1 MKLLIHFHFTP
12 IMGRVTLNYTFIL
25 KFTLPISSFLLFS
38 FMSNLTFSEMNI
50 KYITHCQH
58 SAHSCTLFYTFNL
71 NVILDEQEG
80 NIALTGVDYKAEK
93 SHAPNV
99 LCFCCFINFINL
111 LWPSESGTFVKESN
125 QTI

>member
-1 MKLLIHFHFTP
+1 MKLLIHFHFVP

-25 KFTLPISSFLLFS
+25 KFTLPISSFLL
-38 FMSNLTFSEMNI
+38 TFSEMNI
-50 KYITHCQH
+50 KSITHCQH

-80 NIALTGVDYKAEK
+80 NVALTGVNYKAEK

-99 LCFCCFINFINL
+99 LCFCCFINFL
-111 LWPSESGTFVKESN
+111 LWPSESGTFVRESN